1 MIEYLLSLSLLIAV
15 VLLIRAVFRKTVS
28 PRVTYALWLL
38 VVIRMMVPVTLFEA
52 DVTLYNYLQNWQ
64 TEQAEQTEEMP
75 EDSEV
80 VSEENVQSPGTEL
93 PQTTPTYPSQ
103 NTTPVTPAYPPST
116 PFIPTTPTVPGD
128 IPPVVPIVPET
139 EAEPPILSEDVIPE
153 VPEEPAI
160 IHWQRIANLVWFIGA
175 AVIALWLLCTA
186 VTYNRRLVRNRIL
199 HRTVRGTK
207 VYISEDASVPCISGL
222 IPSIYITPEAANSKS
237 EMLIIIHEHV
247 HLRHGDHIWAF
258 IRALALIV
266 FWYNPLVWAAA
277 TVSKLD
283 AELACDDAISA
294 KLNDA
299 ARLKYAHILLDTI
312 PQKHRYATGLGS
324 APMKE
329 RILMLTKRQ
338 KNRGICLIL
347 ALVLAVSAVG
357 CSFIGSRKITMD
369 RIQEQNGFTI
379 LSQET
384 KEKTLIL
391 PPEQLPTY
399 DDIVSAEGA
408 CLELEDIPVFTTDT
422 TEVFLH
428 TVGVSAHEPEGTGK
442 DKLYL
447 GFDIRHNLTDSGTVY
462 TVNRVMNEDGSN
474 TYSPEVSVTEETLE
488 EYDRKILHM
497 GSGPNDQFYLY
508 IDADLYT
515 ALRGDVS
522 IGITLNEIVYERGSE
537 VKTYGFWKGENQQED
552 SGSSAYLEI
561 PEITLTPVDAL
572 PKGAAE
578 ALFQASPIGW
588 DPTFL
593 VFEDG
598 LTFYLRRYYG
608 LDPEESCYKS
618 TLTLPEGFSNGRLIH
633 ASRGGGSGEV
643 DLLVKAENQGKEVY
657 LWYFFRCSDYST
669 IVTPPQAAM
678 VIPEQEVPYLLET
691 IPSTEQK
698 KSLQGPFIGYVADK
712 ETPWIRLYTEKD
724 GIYIGRIP
732 YEIFHDWVAT
742 DRDGEGWS
750 PGWQPE
756 YMHFYYAEF
765 DDFRWAAAH
774 LTNTVMGSGR
784 KNVATSTDGG
794 DTWNVGSTADDYG
807 GNHVVGIGFASES
820 IAFMSF
826 DPYNEHDGAD
836 GPIISRTIDGGKTW
850 ELLDI
855 PLQESQTGTKLISG
869 TPFYDGDLLR
879 YPVWLNPSHGTKEGA
894 VMYLISLDCGLTWE
908 WEKQNSN
915 ISKGDTLSAYRNDNP
930 GNGFV
935 YEGYTVEYECESPYG
950 GKFDFHIHLPQLN
963 SDTPN
968 AQKWNTLYQE
978 YENEFGEQLRRTV
991 QGTNTEYYAH
1001 ITYDTVTTGDVLT
1014 IYIVKSHGI
1023 LASGASTMD
1032 YDIYHYNTK
1041 EDRFLS
1047 TDEFLAYYAEGQFAD
1062 YTVADI
1068 VKFMNEHTFTTDEG
1082 GSPYLLTEENIL
1094 GVIPSVFGDG
1104 KFDVVYQGFSI
1115 EGRFATRMLF
1125 SPYPTYTSDAVYTYR
1140 LTYHDYVDCD
1150 DKEIYGTPAGYRLL
1164 INQRVIGEYDTGYYV
1179 DCLLTEDIAEPPE
1192 SYSLS
1197 EHGGYYT
1204 PVQEDPYGNMYIV
1217 VDHETDWGHLN
1228 AWIPFDMPDTAQDYY
1243 WGIHNKYFSYDRILN
1258 GTNYQVNQNIAEQ
1271 VGQVFDAYRNG
1282 KDPNEL
1288 FPASKTEY
1296 TPYPMVTI
1304 RENPTHEEIGEIL
1317 KNTSVGESGIIN
1329 FSIDLG
1335 DGWRMALPMDIA
1347 GFGDG
1352 AQAYFTGVYYA
1363 HGTPKEE
1370 EDIEWTQYSET
1381 RTGEDGNIY
1390 QISFVL
1396 PVEWMHGSGG
1406 ILNDANG
1413 KKRIGSRYIAVNR
1426 SKEDF
1431 VSSLEEMAEQ
1441 YHVDLDSPLTGTSD
1455 SGISYMGYCFEGERE
1470 IPGDITGRYLYRFAY
1485 SDSISLQMDVWKR
1498 NAYDDDGFYEQY
1510 VLPIIQSVTIR
1521 ELSTETIL
1529 ASILENK
1536 QYFYDVSSKE
1546 NMLLSEYKAET
1557 DYSVK
1562 KYTILDLNDDRE
1574 PEMVLWL
1581 GHGTDDYVGFL
1592 VLHRDGN
1599 TVYAHGFPYRGFN
1612 GLNGDGVYTSSSS
1625 AFNISILK
1633 LDFDGDTC
1641 TETVMARREGDGS
1654 PESVTYYIED
1664 RIGTAEE
1671 FEKCLSRYNSRGIPD
1686 WYSYDIEEITDIDD
1700 WHTLLWAEGLPD
1712 DENRQPSQNVYSFI
1726 RELVKGE
1733 SDIPE
1738 INGLGIKDYSI
1749 ELLKDSAYDS
1759 LFRFTFT
1766 VTGNS
1771 LPQTLLPGTYTWMLL
1786 DGMELSIYTEGIPA
1800 TQEEVEAYWKRM
1812 RGLDRFEGN
1821 SAVDAVNM
1829 YLSWMPYI
1837 YEVSPYGE
1845 WDPENYHLPY
1855 NYICAHYGNETLEIS
1870 FDKLQSLMTEK
1881 FGITVDRPNENRLLS
1896 RCEYNKE
1903 TDTVRYADTRGYSAV
1918 HRILDIREEDGITY
1932 VIVQLFADRHRMIP
1946 SHKLQFAIGEGEV
1959 FLRSEII
1966 QNGNYDPREI
1976 S

>member
-1 MIEYLLSLSLLIAV
+1 MIAYLLSLSLLIAV

-38 VVIRMMVPVTLFEA
+38 VVIRMMAPVTLFEV
-52 DVTLYNYLQNWQ
+52 DVTLPEYLQTLQ
-64 TEQAEQTEEMP
+64 TEP
-75 EDSEV
+75 
-80 VSEENVQSPGTEL
+80 SEEKEL
-93 PQTTPTYPSQ
+93 PTGDPETSADVQEKFPPAFPVQPAPTYPSQ
-103 NTTPVTPAYPPST
+103 NTTPVTPAYPPSE
-116 PFIPTTPTVPGD
+116 PDLPTVPEQ
-128 IPPVVPIVPET
+128 IMPAAPIVPET
-139 EAEPPILSEDVIPE
+139 EAEPIIPPVEQTPE
-153 VPEEPAI
+153 VPDEPAV

-175 AVIALWLLCTA
+175 AVIAVWVLFTSI
-186 VTYNRRLVRNRIL
+186 TYNRRLVKNRIL

-283 AELACDDAISA
+283 AELACDDAISV
-294 KLNDA
+294 KLNDDE
-299 ARLKYAHILLDTI
+299 RLAYAHILLDTI
-312 PQKHRYATGLGS
+312 PQKRRYATGLGS

-357 CSFIGSRKITMD
+357 CSFVSV
-369 RIQEQNGFTI
+369 NGKTE
-379 LSQET
+379 ET
-384 KEKTLIL
+384 DNSANEEEL
-391 PPEQLPTY
+391 PEESVSETDADNTAETEIPEETVPTGETEVPENSDSIAIPEIVLTQVDKMPY
-399 DDIVSAEGA
+399 PRQIARHCVSA
-408 CLELEDIPVFTTDT
+408 T
-422 TEVFLH
+422 
-428 TVGVSAHEPEGTGK
+428 
-442 DKLYL
+442 
-447 GFDIRHNLTDSGTVY
+447 
-462 TVNRVMNEDGSN
+462 GSN
-474 TYSPEVSVTEETLE
+474 AVVWMLDDSPEFCIERYSPENKETD
-488 EYDRKILHM
+488 YFT
-497 GSGPNDQFYLY
+497 G
-508 IDADLYT
+508 
-515 ALRGDVS
+515 
-522 IGITLNEIVYERGSE
+522 
-537 VKTYGFWKGENQQED
+537 
-552 SGSSAYLEI
+552 
-561 PEITLTPVDAL
+561 
-572 PKGAAE
+572 
-578 ALFQASPIGW
+578 
-588 DPTFL
+588 
-593 VFEDG
+593 
-598 LTFYLRRYYG
+598 
-608 LDPEESCYKS
+608 
-618 TLTLPEGFSNGRLIH
+618 TLTLPDGYENPAVFRIAG
-633 ASRGGGSGEV
+633 GGGSGEI
-643 DLLVKAENQGKEVY
+643 DITVKAEQNGETVY
-657 LWYFFRCSDYST
+657 LNYFFNFTNEDFLPDSVTSMNELQLKHLLESVSGGAYKGEQLSDY
-669 IVTPPQAAM
+669 
-678 VIPEQEVPYLLET
+678 
-691 IPSTEQK
+691 
-698 KSLQGPFIGYVADK
+698 
-712 ETPWIRLYTEKD
+712 
-724 GIYIGRIP
+724 
-732 YEIFHDWVAT
+732 
-742 DRDGEGWS
+742 
-750 PGWQPE
+750 
-756 YMHFYYAEF
+756 
-765 DDFRWAAAH
+765 
-774 LTNTVMGSGR
+774 
-784 KNVATSTDGG
+784 
-794 DTWNVGSTADDYG
+794 
-807 GNHVVGIGFASES
+807 
-820 IAFMSF
+820 
-826 DPYNEHDGAD
+826 
-836 GPIISRTIDGGKTW
+836 
-850 ELLDI
+850 
-855 PLQESQTGTKLISG
+855 
-869 TPFYDGDLLR
+869 
-879 YPVWLNPSHGTKEGA
+879 
-894 VMYLISLDCGLTWE
+894 
-908 WEKQNSN
+908 
-915 ISKGDTLSAYRNDNP
+915 RNNNP
-930 GNGFV
+930 GDSLF
-935 YEGYTVEYECESPYG
+935 YEGYTVEYNIPHPYYAG
-950 GKFDFHIHLPQLN
+950 ETFDFHLHLPQLGDSSAEAEEWN
-963 SDTPN
+963 RRIAETCS
-968 AQKWNTLYQE
+968 AQ
-978 YENEFGEQLRRTV
+978 FGDYLRETAY
-991 QGTNTEYYAH
+991 GNNKDFYANV
-1001 ITYDTVTTGDVLT
+1001 TWETVTTGDVVT
-1014 IYIVKSHGI
+1014 IYILK
-1023 LASGASTMD
+1023 ASGIMNSGAAGLS
-1032 YDIYHYNTK
+1032 YDIYHYDTVGK
-1041 EDRFLS
+1041 KFLS

-1062 YTVADI
+1062 YTIADI

-1082 GSPYLLTEENIL
+1082 GSPYPLTEENIL

-1125 SPYPTYTSDAVYTYR
+1125 SPYPTHTSDAVYTYR
-1140 LTYHDYVDCD
+1140 LTYHDYVDCE
-1150 DKEIYGTPAGYRLL
+1150 DKEIYGDPMGYRLL
-1164 INQRVIGEYDTGYYV
+1164 ISQRVAGEYDAGYYV
-1179 DCLLTEDIAEPPE
+1179 DCLFIEDIAERPE
-1192 SYSLS
+1192 SYSQS
-1197 EHGGYYT
+1197 VYGEYYT
-1204 PVQEDPYGNMYIV
+1204 PIQQDAYGDMYMVI
-1217 VDHETDWGHLN
+1217 DHETDWGHLN

-1271 VGQVFDAYRNG
+1271 VGQVLDAYRNG

-1296 TPYPMVTI
+1296 TSYPLEMI
-1304 RENPTHEEIGEIL
+1304 RENPTAEEIGEIL

-1335 DGWRMALPMDIA
+1335 DSWSMALPMDIA

-1352 AQAYFTGVYYA
+1352 VQAYFTGVYYA
-1363 HGTPKEE
+1363 HGTPMEE

-1455 SGISYMGYCFEGERE
+1455 SGISYMGYCFEGECE

-1498 NAYDDDGFYEQY
+1498 NAYDDDSFYEQY

-1521 ELSTETIL
+1521 ELSTETIF

-1536 QYFYDVSSKE
+1536 QTFCNASSKE
-1546 NMLLSEYKAET
+1546 SVLLSEYKAET

-1562 KYTILDLNDDRE
+1562 KYTILDLNDDRD

-1581 GHGTDDYVGFL
+1581 GHGTDDYAGFL

-1633 LDFDGDTC
+1633 LDFNGDTC
-1641 TETVMARREGDGS
+1641 TETVLARREGDGS

-1712 DENRQPSQNVYSFI
+1712 DENRQPSQNVFSFI
-1726 RELVKGE
+1726 RDLVKGE

-1786 DGMELSIYTEGIPA
+1786 DGMELSICTEGVPA
-1800 TQEEVEAYWKRM
+1800 TQEEAETYWKRM

-1821 SAVDAVNM
+1821 SAVEAVNT

-1837 YEVSPYGE
+1837 YEVSPYGK
-1845 WDPENYHLPY
+1845 WDPENVHLPY
-1855 NYICAHYGNETLEIS
+1855 NYICAHYGNENLEIS

-1959 FLRSEII
+1959 FLGSKII